1 MNWEESDKFTRIA
14 DIGVDAGMVWIG
26 DPCYII
32 GNQDGLRPDA
42 LSSWDT
48 FCDWACERDN
58 TRAFRNLGV
67 VASSGYGDGL
77 YPVYARMTK
86 DGRGAELRGVFVPE
100 V

>member
-32 GNQDGLRPDA
+32 GNQDGLSPDA

-86 DGRGAELRGVFVPE
+86 DGRVAELRVVFVPE
-100 V
+100 D